1 MAWTFQQGYTATL
14 KAKDANSNSSFS
26 VGGVNATLSDPADAV
41 NQLNKILNIGGQS
54 AVVDA
59 NTKLTVTKGAI
70 DNGN

>member
-14 KAKDANSNSSFS
+14 KAKDANSNSTFS
-26 VGGVNATLSDPADAV
+26 MAGVNATLTDPADAV

-54 AVVDA
+54 ATVDA